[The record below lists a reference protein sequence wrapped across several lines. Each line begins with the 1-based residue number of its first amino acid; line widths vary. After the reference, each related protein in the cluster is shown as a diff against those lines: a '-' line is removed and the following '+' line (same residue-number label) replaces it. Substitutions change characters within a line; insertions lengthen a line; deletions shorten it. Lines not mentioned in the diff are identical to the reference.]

1 MIEKAAARKR
11 WICPISPIK
20 AGQPMAP
27 TAIGRR
33 RPDSL
38 DDDQAVGVDDVDEE
52 ECLPGNPSQPSFGKN
67 ETTLS
72 LKVSEPDSGLDRWY
86 WRCRGRGFRHCSR
99 AGTARG
105 DKHRSARLQCH
116 LFDRGAETLV
126 IGILPI
132 FARIASAR
140 IIARWRSPVV
150 ADF

>member
-52 ECLPGNPSQPSFGKN
+52 ECLPGNPSQPRFGKN
-67 ETTLS
+67 ETTL
-72 LKVSEPDSGLDRWY
+72 VTE
-86 WRCRGRGFRHCSR
+86 GFRTRFGLRPLVMAVPRPGAS
-99 AGTARG
+99 GIARG
-105 DKHRSARLQCH
+105 QAQPAAISIGPLAHSAIC
-116 LFDRGAETLV
+116 
-126 IGILPI
+126 
-132 FARIASAR
+132 
-140 IIARWRSPVV
+140 
-150 ADF
+150 

>member
-86 WRCRGRGFRHCSR
+86 WRCGGRGFRHCSR

-105 DKHRSARLQCH
+105 DKHRSARL
-116 LFDRGAETLV
+116 
-126 IGILPI
+126 
-132 FARIASAR
+132 
-140 IIARWRSPVV
+140 
-150 ADF
+150 

>member
-52 ECLPGNPSQPSFGKN
+52 ECLPGNPSQPRFGKN
-67 ETTLS
+67 ETTL
-72 LKVSEPDSGLDRWY
+72 VTE
-86 WRCRGRGFRHCSR
+86 GFRTR
-99 AGTARG
+99 FGVRPLVLAVRRPGLQALLAGR
-105 DKHRSARLQCH
+105 H
-116 LFDRGAETLV
+116 
-126 IGILPI
+126 
-132 FARIASAR
+132 
-140 IIARWRSPVV
+140 SPRR
-150 ADF
+150 